1 MVLAKIGVPLMGEI
15 ILTLV
20 IVVVDWVADCI
31 GQGVQ
36 EVASR
41 PFRHRQKEEAPWTN
55 S

>member
-1 MVLAKIGVPLMGEI
+1 MVLAKIGVPLMGEV

-20 IVVVDWVADCI
+20 IVVVDWLADCI

-41 PFRHRQKEEAPWTN
+41 PFRRQEEEESAWKK
-55 S
+55 